1 MMKKSSVLCVLIIGT
16 IFFLNA
22 SVSFGQAYPNRPIKL
37 IVPFAPGGGT
47 DIIAR
52 AITPRLSEALGQQVI
67 VDNRPGAGTI
77 IGAEKAAR
85 SAPDGYTLFMG
96 ISGTMAINP
105 SLYSKFPYD
114 PVKDFSP
121 IVMVGIGPNILV
133 VHPSLPVKSV
143 KELIAYA
150 KANPNKLS
158 YASSGTGGAPHLAG
172 ELFKSMAELDIVHVP
187 YKGAGP
193 ATIDLLGGSVQL
205 MFAGMGAALPH
216 IKAGKLRPL
225 AVADS
230 KRSKILP
237 DVPAMSEFLKGFEAP
252 TWFAVFAPAG
262 TPKEIITLLHSQIS
276 KVVAREDV
284 ERQML
289 SLGYEPLTST
299 PEELGSHVKNEIA
312 KWAKVIQNAGIKTE
326 NVESA
331 K

>member
-1 MMKKSSVLCVLIIGT
+1 MKKSSVLCALMIGT

-22 SVSFGQAYPNRPIKL
+22 SVSFGQSYPNRPIKL

-105 SLYSKFPYD
+105 SLYSKLPYD

-205 MFAGMGAALPH
+205 MFAGMGAALP
-216 IKAGKLRPL
+216 I
-225 AVADS
+225 
-230 KRSKILP
+230 
-237 DVPAMSEFLKGFEAP
+237 
-252 TWFAVFAPAG
+252 
-262 TPKEIITLLHSQIS
+262 
-276 KVVAREDV
+276 
-284 ERQML
+284 
-289 SLGYEPLTST
+289 
-299 PEELGSHVKNEIA
+299 
-312 KWAKVIQNAGIKTE
+312 
-326 NVESA
+326 
-331 K
+331 